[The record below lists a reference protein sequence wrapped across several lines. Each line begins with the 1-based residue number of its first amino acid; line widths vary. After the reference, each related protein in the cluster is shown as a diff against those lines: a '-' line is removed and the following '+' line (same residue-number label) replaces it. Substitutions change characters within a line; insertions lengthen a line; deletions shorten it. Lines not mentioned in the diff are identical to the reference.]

1 MHRVC
6 SQLVISFQILS
17 PSQRKKFN
25 EFRIFEILIKN
36 IFLFVRKKYSDV
48 RFDAFG
54 GSTVVYWLSS
64 SYSIFFFRMN
74 HRFYTYIYSL

>member
-17 PSQRKKFN
+17 PSQRKKLN

-36 IFLFVRKKYSDV
+36 IFLFVRHKYSDI
-48 RFDAFG
+48 RFDALLIEFFLLN
-54 GSTVVYWLSS
+54 SLLSYES
-64 SYSIFFFRMN
+64 
-74 HRFYTYIYSL
+74 